1 MIEGILNF
9 FLVVLIKY
17 YGWLPLAGFL
27 VWRII
32 VQNRQIR
39 LVEDQ
44 DYIIL
49 QIIIPREN
57 DKAEL
62 AAEQMFASL
71 HGILRSKA
79 ELRSGLAVQESLS
92 FEIVGTKNIYFY
104 LRCPEKLEHYA
115 TGQIYAQYPNVQI
128 IKHQTDYLDGMKGE
142 AVGSEIVLKNSQFL
156 PIKTFSNFEVDPISG
171 ITSVLASLEPDQN
184 LAIQMIIRPVS
195 DDWHH
200 QSQQEIN
207 KIRSGR
213 PLISNFTNLPAG
225 LMAWVRDLFHALLVG
240 PVSIDDS
247 GKSDKLSSLATSQIS
262 GIEEKATKLGFQVMI
277 RAIYIGDQVLA
288 QTKLQALY
296 GSFKQ
301 FNTQLNGFRA
311 GSTKRG
317 DQYRQDFKNRVFD
330 TRYSYILNTEELA
343 SLFHFPHTSVETPN
357 LAWTGSKQAE
367 PPQTLPVVNQAH
379 QADTSLIG
387 QTMFRQH
394 NTKFGIKRS
403 DRARHLY
410 VIGKSGSGKSYLLT
424 LLAISDIYHN
434 QGFAIIDPHG
444 ELARDVMSYIPQERL
459 DDVVYF
465 NPADREN
472 PVAFNPMEVTNP
484 NFRPHIASEV
494 IGVLHKIFA
503 DSWGPRLEHIL
514 RYCLLALLEYPDATM
529 LGIVRMLTDAKYRKK
544 VVDNVSDPVV
554 KAFWVNEFATW
565 DQRFASEATSSI
577 LNKVG
582 AFTANPLIR
591 NVLGQP
597 KSSFDIRQIMDQGK
611 ILIVDLSR
619 GLIGEDNASILG
631 ALMITKIQLAAMS
644 RADTLPANRRPFY
657 LYVDE
662 FQNFATE
669 SFAVILSEA
678 RKYALNLTVANQYV
692 SQMRDEVRDA
702 VFGNVGSMITFRV
715 GADDAEYLS
724 KYFKPVFS
732 AEDLVNL
739 DIRNIYIA
747 MSIDGQTTLPFSA
760 KTLDVPSPTSDL
772 SNNIIDL
779 SRQKYS
785 SRREEVESS
794 ILDWSNLGS
803 ASSRPETSSLQGILE
818 RRREQNKNNN
828 KQLISNGNK
837 IPEPKRYS
845 R

>member
-1 MIEGILNF
+1 MIEGIFNF
-9 FLVVLIKY
+9 FLTVLIRY

-44 DYIIL
+44 KSVLL

-57 DKAEL
+57 DKSEL

-71 HGILRSKA
+71 HGILRSKT
-79 ELRSGLAVQESLS
+79 ELRSGMALQESLS
-92 FEIVGTKNIYFY
+92 FELVGSKNIYFY
-104 LRCPEKLEHYA
+104 LRCPEKLENYVE
-115 TGQIYAQYPNVQI
+115 GQIYAQYPNVQI
-128 IKHQTDYLDGMKGE
+128 IKHQTDYLEGMKGK
-142 AVGSEIVLKNSQFL
+142 AIGSEIVLKNSQYL
-156 PIKTFSNFEVDPISG
+156 PIKTFSNFEVDPLSG
-171 ITSVLASLEPDQN
+171 ITAVLSSLESDQN
-184 LAIQMIIRPVS
+184 LAIQMIVRPIS
-195 DDWHH
+195 DDWHKD
-200 QSQQEIN
+200 SQKEIA
-207 KIRSGR
+207 KVRSGK
-213 PLISNFTNLPAG
+213 PLISSFANLPAG

-240 PVSIDDS
+240 PVSIEES
-247 GKSDKLSSLATSQIS
+247 HKSDKLSSLATSQVA

-277 RAIYIGDQVLA
+277 RVIYIGDQSLA
-288 QTKLQALY
+288 QAKLQAVY

-317 DQYRQDFKNRVFD
+317 EQYYQDFKNRVFD
-330 TRYSYILNTEELA
+330 TRYSFILNTEELA

-367 PPQTLPVVNQAH
+367 PPQTLPIVS
-379 QADTSLIG
+379 QADQADISLIG

-394 NTKFGIKRS
+394 NAKFGIKRS

-444 ELARDVMSYIPQERL
+444 ELARDVMSYIPEQRL
-459 DDVVYF
+459 ADVVYF
-465 NPADREN
+465 NPSDRDN

-484 NFRPHIASEV
+484 NFRPHIASEI

-529 LGIVRMLTDAKYRKK
+529 LGIVRMLTDSKYRKK
-544 VVDNVSDPVV
+544 VVDNVTDPVV
-554 KAFWVNEFATW
+554 KAFWVNEFASW

-678 RKYALNLTVANQYV
+678 RKYA
-692 SQMRDEVRDA
+692 
-702 VFGNVGSMITFRV
+702 
-715 GADDAEYLS
+715 
-724 KYFKPVFS
+724 
-732 AEDLVNL
+732 
-739 DIRNIYIA
+739 
-747 MSIDGQTTLPFSA
+747 
-760 KTLDVPSPTSDL
+760 
-772 SNNIIDL
+772 
-779 SRQKYS
+779 
-785 SRREEVESS
+785 
-794 ILDWSNLGS
+794 
-803 ASSRPETSSLQGILE
+803 
-818 RRREQNKNNN
+818 
-828 KQLISNGNK
+828 
-837 IPEPKRYS
+837 
-845 R
+845 